1 MNTLE
6 IEDRVRAATR
16 AAADT
21 VAPDSVSPL
30 RLPSDR
36 AFRARSGW
44 FASAWV
50 RWLAPMAAAAA
61 VVAVAVA
68 MVTVGRTVDHSP
80 GGPQAAP
87 FARPGPV
94 RTGPPISSYVASGQV
109 PRYYVSIES
118 HGNPNFNPSYA
129 VVRATATGA
138 VIGTYAPAADG
149 TVVAVTAD
157 AHDRT
162 FVLDEQ
168 PWAQPD
174 SNASQNVEPRTF
186 FSLILNQAGQVMLV
200 RKVPA
205 SVPAG
210 QLMTGFALSPDGT
223 KLAIA
228 VQPDN
233 KREPDLA
240 EVKVITLATGA
251 TRTWIANG
259 TIGFGPDDARS
270 LSWAD
275 DERTLAFDWL
285 GSGSGLNA
293 GVWLLDVATGGG
305 SLLADSR
312 EAVSLANQ
320 AQTGAAAPSTVSP
333 PLYGSA
339 NPGSLMPSTV
349 IDSPA
354 MNTGSASPSA
364 STGSA
369 SPSASAGSASPSA
382 STGTASPSASAGTAT
397 PSASAGSASPSASP
411 IRAVP
416 IATAPTCQEDSIITP
431 DGSTIVCGAITAT
444 KANGGGTLGSGPL
457 AALLQR
463 GAETE
468 FIEYSAATGRV
479 ARVLG
484 YWKFGNVGAL
494 AVEVLWSNASGSVL
508 IGVIPD
514 SGGGRVGVISGNQF
528 TPLPVSGAAAVPML
542 SGTW

>member
-1 MNTLE
+1 MNPLE

-21 VAPDSVSPL
+21 VTPDSVSPL

-36 AFRARSGW
+36 PFRARPGSFGSVW
-44 FASAWV
+44 G
-50 RWLAPMAAAAA
+50 RRLAPMAAAAA

-68 MVTVGRTVDHSP
+68 MVTVGRTVDNRT
-80 GGPQAAP
+80 GGPTAAP
-87 FARPGPV
+87 FAQPVPV
-94 RTGPPISSYVASGQV
+94 RTGPPISSYVASGRV

-138 VIGTYAPAADG
+138 AIDTYTPAAGG

-168 PWAQPD
+168 PWAKPD
-174 SNASQNVEPRTF
+174 TNASQNVEPRTF
-186 FSLILNQAGQVMLV
+186 FSLVLNQLGQITMV
-200 RKVPA
+200 RKVSA
-205 SVPAG
+205 SVPGG

-223 KLAIA
+223 TLAIA

-233 KREPDLA
+233 NKREPDLT
-240 EVKVITLATGA
+240 EVSVITLATGA
-251 TRTWIANG
+251 MRTWTANG

-270 LSWAD
+270 LSWTND
-275 DERTLAFDWL
+275 GRTLAFDWL

-293 GVWLLDVATGGG
+293 GVWLLDVETGGG

-312 EAVSLANQ
+312 EAVSLVSQ
-320 AQTGAAAPSTVSP
+320 AQTGAAALSTVSP

-339 NPGSLMPSTV
+339 NPGSLASTAV
-349 IDSPA
+349 TD
-354 MNTGSASPSA
+354 SPSA
-364 STGSA
+364 SAGSA

-382 STGTASPSASAGTAT
+382 SAGSASPSASAGSVS
-397 PSASAGSASPSASP
+397 PSASAGSASLSTSP
-411 IRAVP
+411 ISVSP

-444 KANGGGTLGSGPL
+444 KASGGSTLGSGPL

-468 FIEYSAATGRV
+468 FIEYSVASGKV
-479 ARVLG
+479 ARILG

-514 SGGGRVGVISGNQF
+514 SGGGRVGVISGNEF
-528 TPLPVSGAAAVPML
+528 TPLPVSGAASTPML